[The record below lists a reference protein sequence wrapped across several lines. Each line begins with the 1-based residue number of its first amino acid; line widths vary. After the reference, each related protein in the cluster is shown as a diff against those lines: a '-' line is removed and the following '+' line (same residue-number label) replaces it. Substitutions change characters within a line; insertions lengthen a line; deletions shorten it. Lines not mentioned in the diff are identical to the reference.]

1 MVKKSVQSNCSTAK
15 VKKTY
20 AQMTRNQRKVAIA
33 QDVIKQLNVLRI
45 KAGNGYVVPD
55 DDFDLQN
62 LLEFGVTPKQI
73 AQKAKETC
81 TFCAR
86 GAMMICKVD
95 KFNSFNFDGIE
106 SFDCISQSHT
116 TDALEDAFTDDE
128 LREIEGCFEQAKD
141 SWSFQK
147 NIWAEIEDDKDRLQ
161 AIMQNIIDHK
171 GVFKPEV
178 QYTVS

>member
-1 MVKKSVQSNCSTAK
+1 MVKKSVQSKSAP
-15 VKKTY
+15 KKTY

-33 QDVIKQLNVLRI
+33 QDVIKQLHLLRI

-55 DDFDLQN
+55 NDFDLEN
-62 LLEFGVTPKQI
+62 LLSFGVTPKQI

-95 KFNSFNFDGIE
+95 KFNSFNFEGID
-106 SFDCISQSHT
+106 SFDEISQWHT
-116 TDALEDAFTDDE
+116 TNALEDAFTDDE
-128 LREIEGCFEQAKD
+128 LYEIERCFEQAKD
-141 SWSFQK
+141 SWNFQRCS
-147 NIWAEIEDDKDRLQ
+147 WAEIEDDKDRLQ

-178 QYTVS
+178 EYTVG